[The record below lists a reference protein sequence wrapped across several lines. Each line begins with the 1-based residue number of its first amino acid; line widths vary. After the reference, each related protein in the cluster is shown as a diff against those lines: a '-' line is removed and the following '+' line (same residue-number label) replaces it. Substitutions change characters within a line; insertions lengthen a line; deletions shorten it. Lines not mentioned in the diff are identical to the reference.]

1 MDIKDNE
8 RVLDSNHYRRV
19 VEEYEKKLYE
29 WFFKNTKTRSYKY
42 GKKL

>member
-19 VEEYEKKLYE
+19 VEEYEKII
-29 WFFKNTKTRSYKY
+29 WMIFRNTKTRSYKY
-42 GKKL
+42 GEKL

>member
-19 VEEYEKKLYE
+19 VEEYEKNYKS
-29 WFFKNTKTRSYKY
+29 RYKY
-42 GKKL
+42 L